1 MTMLYSSQGTITF
14 PIKAGNTLKIKN
26 ISGVE
31 TVSGSVASR
40 EDFST
45 FVVYGP
51 QASDATI
58 QLSTSGQCDY
68 EIVTG
73 YATGKVQETPDLYDP
88 KTGRWLGV
96 IDKAGKEQLVESVY
110 GPVQDFGSTSG
121 ARAINCEKG
130 DVCSLTIAGPTTLS
144 FTNLPTYN
152 TSLRVTLVI
161 TNGGSSVTWPAGTRW
176 AGPGVVGSAPTLA
189 ATGVDKVVMEINNIA
204 GTIYYD
210 AAYIGR
216 VA

>member
-1 MTMLYSSQGTITF
+1 MADISQGNRAELILNPGDVYRVSTGGVATVESAYGA
-14 PIKAGNTLKIKN
+14 PAGTT
-26 ISGVE
+26 
-31 TVSGSVASR
+31 TVTAASQ
-40 EDFST
+40 DF
-45 FVVYGP
+45 GP
-51 QASDATI
+51 YLANAKLI
-58 QLSTSGQCDY
+58 VRA
-68 EIVTG
+68 VTG
-73 YATGKVQETPDLYDP
+73 SASYIVRDLSSGMPLYD
-88 KTGRWLGV
+88 KTTGRWLGV
-96 IDKAGKEQLVESVY
+96 IDKAGNEQLVESVY

-161 TNGGSSVTWPAGTRW
+161 TNGGSSVTWPAGSRW